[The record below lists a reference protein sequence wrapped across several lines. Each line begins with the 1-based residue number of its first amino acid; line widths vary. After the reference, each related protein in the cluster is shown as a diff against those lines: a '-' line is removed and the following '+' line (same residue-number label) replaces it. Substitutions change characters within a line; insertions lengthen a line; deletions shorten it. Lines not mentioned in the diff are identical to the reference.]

1 MLFITISQ
9 KCWRKNRY
17 HLYEVYE
24 VNAPIILNPLCMK
37 YCPWNI
43 MTNRRRVPSLGK
55 VITRYDFFKQL
66 SPLKT
71 KTSIEFYHPFLSLF
85 RGLLALSFAVW
96 KPMFDRIELLENTG
110 VQKIF
115 FSRIELKTSILIN
128 LGSLKTIVQKNL
140 SIITADWNISRRRY
154 RRFSET
160 WKIKESLGR
169 CLLS

>member
-1 MLFITISQ
+1 
-9 KCWRKNRY
+9 
-17 HLYEVYE
+17 
-24 VNAPIILNPLCMK
+24 
-37 YCPWNI
+37 

-140 SIITADWNISRRRY
+140 SIITAD
-154 RRFSET
+154 
-160 WKIKESLGR
+160 
-169 CLLS
+169 